1 MVDVTPEGGRT
12 SSGLSYRN
20 EACVQGYLISYTRLC
35 THTHTHTNTLGCS
48 KDMGRFTEDYAVTAM
63 LAGRI
68 KKKE

>member
-1 MVDVTPEGGRT
+1 M
-12 SSGLSYRN
+12 
-20 EACVQGYLISYTRLC
+20 QGYLISYTRLC